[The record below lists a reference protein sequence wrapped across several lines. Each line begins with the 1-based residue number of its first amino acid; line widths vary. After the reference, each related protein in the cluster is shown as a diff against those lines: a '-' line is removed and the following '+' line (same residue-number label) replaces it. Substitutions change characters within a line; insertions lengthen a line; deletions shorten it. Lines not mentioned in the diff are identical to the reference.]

1 MPTAPTSG
9 QSLWHT
15 WLMHCV
21 DGWFWPVRAQLQV
34 CVWISFG
41 NSCCCRL
48 AWQCRKFWQ
57 THSTPASRW
66 VLIHL
71 YGFKWCSKR
80 DSASVMCHMH
90 SETEI
95 YECIWVYTILLF
107 RVPPGGIGYARTWS
121 LLPSP
126 SWCQLSLC
134 WLCHRCQ
141 EGSGWYVG
149 LTSESVGVCSVC
161 LLVQFR

>member
-1 MPTAPTSG
+1 
-9 QSLWHT
+9 
-15 WLMHCV
+15 
-21 DGWFWPVRAQLQV
+21 
-34 CVWISFG
+34 
-41 NSCCCRL
+41 
-48 AWQCRKFWQ
+48 
-57 THSTPASRW
+57 
-66 VLIHL
+66 
-71 YGFKWCSKR
+71 
-80 DSASVMCHMH
+80 MCYMH

-134 WLCHRCQ
+134 RLCHGRQ

-149 LTSESVGVCSVC
+149 LISESVVVCISVPTG
-161 LLVQFR
+161 LVHRALGYVCQCTYVHAELAWLCSERLGSASDHLQHMKGITECV